1 MMTEPSTNPAE
12 PPECLEVYRLASAES
27 RTAFEDLMA
36 QPGKIRRNVG
46 ALLGFAAVAVTLLG
60 AFPPRPPGWAA
71 GACQVAAVAGV
82 VGLVVCTAVLT
93 APKKL
98 VPSMRA
104 DRIVGWGD
112 AGDSEAAVV
121 KSLAL
126 GIEENY
132 RKNAVMIETM
142 SKWQI
147 AATIC
152 FGVTVIMLAARV
164 RSLMSEEKPQQ
175 PQQPPPQ
182 EPSPQEPPP
191 ARPNPAREPEYRN
204 DPRPPRRP

>member
-1 MMTEPSTNPAE
+1 VLGVMTERSSNPTE
-12 PPECLEVYRLASAES
+12 PQERLEVYRLALGES
-27 RTAFEDLMA
+27 RSAFEDLMA
-36 QPGKIRRNVG
+36 QPDKIRRNAG

-60 AFPPRPPGWAA
+60 AVPARPPGWA
-71 GACQVAAVAGV
+71 GVTCQVGAVVGV

-104 DRIVGWGD
+104 DRIVDWGD
-112 AGDSEAAVV
+112 AGDSEATAV

-126 GIEENY
+126 GIEESYQDNQ
-132 RKNAVMIETM
+132 NVIDIM

-152 FGVTVIMLAARV
+152 FGVTVIMLAARA
-164 RSLMSEEKPQQ
+164 LG
-175 PQQPPPQ
+175 
-182 EPSPQEPPP
+182 
-191 ARPNPAREPEYRN
+191 A
-204 DPRPPRRP
+204 